1 MVDFLGEKLL
11 DPINIHSVN
20 QHINTIKLPIN
31 DFLTLSIG
39 QYSADTFCEV
49 ALFNKKGKP
58 IYLKPKNMAQYENPQ
73 RYFHYIGPR
82 GLADIIEAA
91 HDYAKEYTKE
101 RDNA

>member
-49 ALFNKKGKP
+49 ALFDEKGKP
-58 IYLKPKNMAQYENPQ
+58 IYLKPKNMAQYKSPQ
-73 RYFHYIGPR
+73 RYFHYIDPR
-82 GLADIIEAA
+82 DLTNIINAA
-91 HDYAKEYTKE
+91 QKYAKEYTKE
-101 RDNA
+101 TDNA